1 MNQIV
6 TNNEN
11 DRPAYCF
18 VCSVRRKVRVQLAF
32 GLTLKS
38 RSCRKER
45 LKKLIMQEIVKLREH
60 LFHYMP
66 CNGRTT
72 APRCIN
78 VCTLRSGA
86 ARRYRAA
93 LLHMRFLLTE
103 LIDTL
108 CPILPQL
115 WKYVCLLQ
123 RIWLDRVTSRIKVLQ
138 YPNIFSWN
146 LLVHHSP
153 ISLLRLISDGEQ

>member
-1 MNQIV
+1 MIDCFFFYTLSRVNQSV

-18 VCSVRRKVRVQLAF
+18 VCSVRRNVHVQLAF

-38 RSCRKER
+38 RRCKKEK
-45 LKKLIMQEIVKLREH
+45 LLIMEEIVKLREH
-60 LFHYMP
+60 LFHCMP

-86 ARRYRAA
+86 ARRYVAE
-93 LLHMRFLLTE
+93 LIHMRFLLTE
-103 LIDTL
+103 LVDTL

-138 YPNIFSWN
+138 YPNIFS
-146 LLVHHSP
+146 
-153 ISLLRLISDGEQ
+153 